1 MCANCF
7 KRKHGWLPIKWCDG
21 LSKTEN
27 YTLQMDR
34 GNDNIDNNTKY
45 CTFLPHILGAAG
57 EELCGMRNQSRGFP
71 ITAFLWDNLSIY
83 FLLRSQHIRLLPR
96 HREGRGLHSHW
107 PSQSFPGGVIRE
119 IPSCSPQTCCL
130 IISHDGYGAYGS
142 FHQSIYK
149 KYYSHLQKWKYYC
162 RSTLLSFMF
171 ELGGTRST
179 WVWKWKYRVKHVWPA
194 GQNAPARWV
203 GEGKPKADAASV
215 CFNGSTACRRSESQR
230 ALLSAHAFWT
240 LR

>member
-71 ITAFLWDNLSIY
+71 S
-83 FLLRSQHIRLLPR
+83 
-96 HREGRGLHSHW
+96 LHSCGIIC
-107 PSQSFPGGVIRE
+107 PSIFFFAPNTSAYYPDIGKAGGCIHTGLVSHFLVVSFEKFPAAVRRPVAWSFLTMAMELMDRSTNLFTRNTIATFKNE
-119 IPSCSPQTCCL
+119 SITVALHCCPSCSN
-130 IISHDGYGAYGS
+130 
-142 FHQSIYK
+142 
-149 KYYSHLQKWKYYC
+149 
-162 RSTLLSFMF
+162 
-171 ELGGTRST
+171 LGER
-179 WVWKWKYRVKHVWPA
+179 
-194 GQNAPARWV
+194 GQHECEN
-203 GEGKPKADAASV
+203 E
-215 CFNGSTACRRSESQR
+215 STA
-230 ALLSAHAFWT
+230 
-240 LR
+240 